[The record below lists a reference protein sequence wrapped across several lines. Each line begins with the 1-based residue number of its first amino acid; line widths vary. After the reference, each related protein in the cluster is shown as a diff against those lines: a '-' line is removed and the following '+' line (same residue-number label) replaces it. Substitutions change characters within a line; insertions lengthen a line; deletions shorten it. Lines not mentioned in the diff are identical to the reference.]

1 MSKLPIVLYSDDA
14 TVRHSLRSALGTRLS
29 AEFPENEIFEFATAD
44 ALRLFAIEGNR
55 ENRRQISL
63 FILDGEATPE
73 GGLGLAKQLKDE
85 LFNCPPT
92 IVVVAR
98 EQDAWLAGW
107 SRADGVITH
116 PIDPFTIGRTVI
128 TVLRESGA
136 LAKNSSKSF
145 G

>member
-1 MSKLPIVLYSDDA
+1 MSKLSIVIYSDDS
-14 TVRHSLRSALGTRLS
+14 TVRQSLRKALGVRLS
-29 AEFPENEIFEFATAD
+29 PEFPENEIHEFATAD
-44 ALRLFAIEGNR
+44 ALRLFAVESNR
-55 ENRRQISL
+55 ENRKKISL

-98 EQDAWLAGW
+98 SQDAWLAGW

-116 PIDPFTIGRTVI
+116 PIDPFTIGKTVI
-128 TVLRESGA
+128 SVLSKNRS
-136 LAKNSSKSF
+136 LAKAENSN
-145 G
+145 

>member
-1 MSKLPIVLYSDDA
+1 MSKLLIVIYSDDS
-14 TVRHSLRSALGTRLS
+14 TVRQSLRTALGARLS
-29 AEFPENEIFEFATAD
+29 PEFPENEIHEFATAD
-44 ALRLFAIEGNR
+44 ALRLFAVESNR
-55 ENRRQISL
+55 ENRKKISL

-98 EQDAWLAGW
+98 SQDAWLAGW

-116 PIDPFTIGRTVI
+116 PIDPFTIGKTVI
-128 TVLRESGA
+128 SVLSKVGS
-136 LAKNSSKSF
+136 LATARDAN
-145 G
+145 

>member
-1 MSKLPIVLYSDDA
+1 MSKLSIVIYSDDS
-14 TVRHSLRSALGTRLS
+14 TGVRLS
-29 AEFPENEIFEFATAD
+29 PEFPENEIHEFATAD
-44 ALRLFAIEGNR
+44 ALRLFAVEGNR
-55 ENRRQISL
+55 ENRKKISL

-98 EQDAWLAGW
+98 SQDAWLAGW

-116 PIDPFTIGRTVI
+116 PIDPFTIGKTVI
-128 TVLRESGA
+128 SVLSKNGS
-136 LAKNSSKSF
+136 LAKAENSN
-145 G
+145 

>member
-1 MSKLPIVLYSDDA
+1 MSKLSIVIYSDDS
-14 TVRHSLRSALGTRLS
+14 TVRQSLRTALGARLS
-29 AEFPENEIFEFATAD
+29 PEYPENEIHEFATAD
-44 ALRLFAIEGNR
+44 ALRLFAVESNR
-55 ENRRQISL
+55 ENRKKISL

-98 EQDAWLAGW
+98 SQDAWLAGW

-116 PIDPFTIGRTVI
+116 PIDPFTIGKTVI
-128 TVLRESGA
+128 LVLSKVGS
-136 LAKNSSKSF
+136 LATARDAN
-145 G
+145 

>member
-14 TVRHSLRSALGTRLS
+14 TVRQSLRSALGTRLS
-29 AEFPENEIFEFATAD
+29 TEFPENEIIEFATAD
-44 ALRLFAIEGNR
+44 ALRLFAIQGNR
-55 ENRRQISL
+55 ENRRRISL

-98 EQDAWLAGW
+98 QQDAWLAGW
-107 SRADGVITH
+107 SRADGVLTH
-116 PIDPFTIGRTVI
+116 PVDPFILSKTV
-128 TVLRESGA
+128 
-136 LAKNSSKSF
+136 KNILKAYTT
-145 G
+145 

>member
-1 MSKLPIVLYSDDA
+1 MSKLSIVIYSDDA
-14 TVRHSLRSALGTRLS
+14 TVRQSLRTALGARLS
-29 AEFPENEIFEFATAD
+29 PEIPENEIHEFATAD
-44 ALRLFAIEGNR
+44 ALRLFAVESNR
-55 ENRRQISL
+55 ENRKKISL

-98 EQDAWLAGW
+98 SQDAWLAGW

-116 PIDPFTIGRTVI
+116 PIDPFTIGKTVI
-128 TVLRESGA
+128 SVLTKTGS
-136 LAKNSSKSF
+136 LATAIDAN
-145 G
+145 

>member
-1 MSKLPIVLYSDDA
+1 MSKLSIVIYSDDS
-14 TVRHSLRSALGTRLS
+14 TVRQSLRTALGARLS
-29 AEFPENEIFEFATAD
+29 PEFPENEIHEFATAD
-44 ALRLFAIEGNR
+44 ALRLFAVESNR
-55 ENRRQISL
+55 ENRKKISL

-98 EQDAWLAGW
+98 SQDAWLAGW

-116 PIDPFTIGRTVI
+116 PIDPFTIGKTVI
-128 TVLRESGA
+128 LVLSKVGS
-136 LAKNSSKSF
+136 LATARDAN
-145 G
+145 

>member
-1 MSKLPIVLYSDDA
+1 MSKLSIVIYSDDS
-14 TVRHSLRSALGTRLS
+14 TVRQSLRTALGARLS
-29 AEFPENEIFEFATAD
+29 PEFPENEIHEFATAD
-44 ALRLFAIEGNR
+44 ALRLFAVESNR
-55 ENRRQISL
+55 ENRKKISL

-98 EQDAWLAGW
+98 SQDAWLAGW

-116 PIDPFTIGRTVI
+116 PIDPFTIGKTVI
-128 TVLRESGA
+128 SVLSKVGS
-136 LAKNSSKSF
+136 LATARDAN
-145 G
+145 

>member
-1 MSKLPIVLYSDDA
+1 MSKLSIVIYSDDS
-14 TVRHSLRSALGTRLS
+14 TVRQSLQKALGVRLS
-29 AEFPENEIFEFATAD
+29 PEFPENEIHEFATAD
-44 ALRLFAIEGNR
+44 ALRLFAVESNR
-55 ENRRQISL
+55 ENRKKISL

-98 EQDAWLAGW
+98 SQDAWLAGW

-116 PIDPFTIGRTVI
+116 PIDPFTIGKTVI
-128 TVLRESGA
+128 SVLSKNRS
-136 LAKNSSKSF
+136 LAKAENSN
-145 G
+145 

>member
-1 MSKLPIVLYSDDA
+1 MSKLSIVIYSDDS
-14 TVRHSLRSALGTRLS
+14 TVRQSLRAALGARLS
-29 AEFPENEIFEFATAD
+29 PEFPENEIHEFATAD
-44 ALRLFAIEGNR
+44 ALRLFAVESNR
-55 ENRRQISL
+55 ENRKKISL

-98 EQDAWLAGW
+98 SQDAWLAGW

-116 PIDPFTIGRTVI
+116 PIDPFTIGKTVI
-128 TVLRESGA
+128 LVLSKVGS
-136 LAKNSSKSF
+136 LATARDAN
-145 G
+145 

>member
-1 MSKLPIVLYSDDA
+1 MSKLSIVIYSDDS
-14 TVRHSLRSALGTRLS
+14 TVRQSLQKALGVRLS
-29 AEFPENEIFEFATAD
+29 PEFPENEIHEFATAD
-44 ALRLFAIEGNR
+44 ALRLFAVESNR
-55 ENRRQISL
+55 ENRKKISL

-98 EQDAWLAGW
+98 SQDAWLAGW

-116 PIDPFTIGRTVI
+116 PIDPFTIGKTVI
-128 TVLRESGA
+128 SVLSKNRS
-136 LAKNSSKSF
+136 LAKAENNN
-145 G
+145 

>member
-1 MSKLPIVLYSDDA
+1 MSKLSIVIYSDDS
-14 TVRHSLRSALGTRLS
+14 TVRQSLRTALGARLS
-29 AEFPENEIFEFATAD
+29 PEFPENEIHEFATAD
-44 ALRLFAIEGNR
+44 ALRLFAVESNR
-55 ENRRQISL
+55 ENRKKISL

-98 EQDAWLAGW
+98 SQDAWLAGW

-116 PIDPFTIGRTVI
+116 PIDPFTIGKTVI
-128 TVLRESGA
+128 SVFSKAGS
-136 LAKNSSKSF
+136 LATARDAN
-145 G
+145 

>member
-1 MSKLPIVLYSDDA
+1 MSKLSIVIYSDDS
-14 TVRHSLRSALGTRLS
+14 TVRQSLQKALGVRLS
-29 AEFPENEIFEFATAD
+29 PEFPENEIHEFATAD
-44 ALRLFAIEGNR
+44 ALRLFAVEGNR
-55 ENRRQISL
+55 ENRKKISL

-98 EQDAWLAGW
+98 SQDAWLAGW

-116 PIDPFTIGRTVI
+116 PIDPFTIGKTVI
-128 TVLRESGA
+128 SVLSKNGS
-136 LAKNSSKSF
+136 LAKAENSN
-145 G
+145 

>member
-1 MSKLPIVLYSDDA
+1 MSKLSIVIYSDDS
-14 TVRHSLRSALGTRLS
+14 TVRQSLRKALGVRLS
-29 AEFPENEIFEFATAD
+29 PEFPENEIHEFATAD
-44 ALRLFAIEGNR
+44 ALRLFAVEGNR
-55 ENRRQISL
+55 ENRKKISL

-98 EQDAWLAGW
+98 SQDAWLAGW

-116 PIDPFTIGRTVI
+116 PIDPFTIGKTVI
-128 TVLRESGA
+128 SVLSKNGS
-136 LAKNSSKSF
+136 LAKAENTN
-145 G
+145 

>member
-1 MSKLPIVLYSDDA
+1 MSKLSIVIYSDDS
-14 TVRHSLRSALGTRLS
+14 TVRQSLRKALGMRLS
-29 AEFPENEIFEFATAD
+29 PEFPENEIHDFATAD
-44 ALRLFAIEGNR
+44 ALRLFAVEGNR
-55 ENRRQISL
+55 ENRKKISL

-98 EQDAWLAGW
+98 SQDAWLAGW

-116 PIDPFTIGRTVI
+116 PIDPFTIGKTVI
-128 TVLRESGA
+128 SVLSKNGS
-136 LAKNSSKSF
+136 LAKAENSN
-145 G
+145 

>member
-1 MSKLPIVLYSDDA
+1 MSKLSIVIYSDDS
-14 TVRHSLRSALGTRLS
+14 TVRQSLQKALGVRLS
-29 AEFPENEIFEFATAD
+29 PEFPENEIHEFATAD
-44 ALRLFAIEGNR
+44 ALRLFAVESNR
-55 ENRRQISL
+55 ENRKKISL

-98 EQDAWLAGW
+98 SQDAWLAGW

-116 PIDPFTIGRTVI
+116 PIDPFTIGKTVI
-128 TVLRESGA
+128 SVLSKNRS
-136 LAKNSSKSF
+136 LAKVENSN
-145 G
+145 

>member
-14 TVRHSLRSALGTRLS
+14 TVRQSLRSALGTRLS
-29 AEFPENEIFEFATAD
+29 TEFPENEIIEFATAD
-44 ALRLFAIEGNR
+44 ALRLFAIQGNR
-55 ENRRQISL
+55 ENRRRISL

-98 EQDAWLAGW
+98 QQDAWLAGW
-107 SRADGVITH
+107 SRADGIITH
-116 PIDPFTIGRTVI
+116 PIDPFTIGK
-128 TVLRESGA
+128 TVLAVLTESGA
-136 LAKNSSKSF
+136 IAKNSAKSS

>member
-1 MSKLPIVLYSDDA
+1 MSKFSIVIYSDDS
-14 TVRHSLRSALGTRLS
+14 TVRQSLRKALGERLS
-29 AEFPENEIFEFATAD
+29 PEFPENEIHEFATAD
-44 ALRLFAIEGNR
+44 ALRLFAVESNR
-55 ENRRQISL
+55 ENRKKISL

-98 EQDAWLAGW
+98 SQDAWLAGW

-116 PIDPFTIGRTVI
+116 PIDPFTIGKTVI
-128 TVLRESGA
+128 SVLSKIGS
-136 LAKNSSKSF
+136 LVNAKNF
-145 G
+145 H

>member
-1 MSKLPIVLYSDDA
+1 MSKLSIVIYSDDS
-14 TVRHSLRSALGTRLS
+14 TVRQSLRTALGARLS
-29 AEFPENEIFEFATAD
+29 PEFPENEIHEFATAD
-44 ALRLFAIEGNR
+44 ALRLFAVESNR
-55 ENRRQISL
+55 ENRKKISL

-98 EQDAWLAGW
+98 SQDAWLAGW

-116 PIDPFTIGRTVI
+116 PIDPFIIGKTVI
-128 TVLRESGA
+128 SVLSKAGS
-136 LAKNSSKSF
+136 LATARDAN
-145 G
+145 

>member
-1 MSKLPIVLYSDDA
+1 MSKLSIVIYSDDS
-14 TVRHSLRSALGTRLS
+14 TVRQSLQKALGVRLS
-29 AEFPENEIFEFATAD
+29 PEFPENEIHEFATAD
-44 ALRLFAIEGNR
+44 ALRLFAVESNR
-55 ENRRQISL
+55 ENRKKISL

-98 EQDAWLAGW
+98 SQDAWLAGW

-116 PIDPFTIGRTVI
+116 PIEPFTIGKTVI
-128 TVLRESGA
+128 SVLSKNRS
-136 LAKNSSKSF
+136 LAKVENSN
-145 G
+145 

>member
-1 MSKLPIVLYSDDA
+1 MIYSDDS
-14 TVRHSLRSALGTRLS
+14 TVRQSLRKALGVRLS
-29 AEFPENEIFEFATAD
+29 PEFPENEIHEFATAD
-44 ALRLFAIEGNR
+44 ALRLFAVESNR
-55 ENRRQISL
+55 ENRKKISL

-98 EQDAWLAGW
+98 SQDAWLAGW

-116 PIDPFTIGRTVI
+116 PIDPFTIGKTVI
-128 TVLRESGA
+128 SVLSKNRS
-136 LAKNSSKSF
+136 LAKAENSN
-145 G
+145 